1 MKAEEFAAAVFAAY
15 PVPEETFARAKW
27 MGEAADACQVLAKR
41 YRKEEAAL
49 TLAIR
54 TEGLTSAEYELKELT
69 RPYSRVNVDLLKRE
83 RPDVF
88 EEAVHVKQ
96 AFAEKTL
103 GRRRLYDLV
112 YDVIGDA
119 VAEHEVVTVTD
130 VRALL
135 PDAEAALYIAEGDEF
150 VRYAVVCR

>member
-15 PVPEETFARAKW
+15 PVPEETFAKAKW
-27 MGEAADACQVLAKR
+27 MGEAADACQVLAKQ

-54 TEGLTSAEYELKELT
+54 TEGLTSAEYALKELT

-112 YDVIGDA
+112 YDAIGEA

>member
-1 MKAEEFAAAVFAAY
+1 MKAEEFAAAVSAAY
-15 PVPEETFARAKW
+15 PVPEEMFAKAKW
-27 MGEAADACQVLAKR
+27 MGEAADACQVLSKR

-54 TEGLTSAEYELKELT
+54 TEGLPSAEYELKELT
-69 RPYSRVNVDLLKRE
+69 RPYSRVNVELLKAE

-88 EEAVHVKQ
+88 AEAVHVKQ

-112 YDVIGDA
+112 YDAIGEA
-119 VAEHEVVTVTD
+119 VAEDEVVTVTD

-135 PDAEAALYIAEGDEF
+135 PDAEAALYIAEEDEF

>member
-15 PVPEETFARAKW
+15 PVPEETFAKAKW
-27 MGEAADACQVLAKR
+27 MGEAADACQVLSKR

-112 YDVIGDA
+112 YDAIGEA

>member
-27 MGEAADACQVLAKR
+27 MGEAADACQVLAKQ

-112 YDVIGDA
+112 YDAIGEA

>member
-15 PVPEETFARAKW
+15 PVPEETFAKAKW
-27 MGEAADACQVLAKR
+27 MGEAADACQVLAKQ

-112 YDVIGDA
+112 YDVIGEA

>member
-15 PVPEETFARAKW
+15 PVPEETFAKAKW
-27 MGEAADACQVLAKR
+27 MGEAADACQVLAKQ

-54 TEGLTSAEYELKELT
+54 TEGLTSAEYALKELT
-69 RPYSRVNVDLLKRE
+69 RPYSRVNVELLKRE

-112 YDVIGDA
+112 YDAIGEA

>member
-1 MKAEEFAAAVFAAY
+1 MNAEEMAAAVFAAY
-15 PVPEETFARAKW
+15 PLPEETFARALW
-27 MGEAADACQVLAKR
+27 MGEAADACKSLERQ
-41 YRKEEAAL
+41 YRKEEASL

-54 TEGLTSAEYELKELT
+54 TEGLTSDEYELAELT
-69 RPYSRVNVDLLKRE
+69 RPYSRVNVPLLKAE
-83 RPDVF
+83 RPDMF

-112 YDVIGDA
+112 YDVIGEA

-130 VRALL
+130 VRSLL
-135 PDAEAALYIAEGDEF
+135 PDAEAALYIVEGDEF
-150 VRYAVVCR
+150 VRYAVVER

>member
-15 PVPEETFARAKW
+15 PVPDETFARAKW
-27 MGEAADACQVLAKR
+27 MGEAADACQVLAKQ

-112 YDVIGDA
+112 YDAIGEA